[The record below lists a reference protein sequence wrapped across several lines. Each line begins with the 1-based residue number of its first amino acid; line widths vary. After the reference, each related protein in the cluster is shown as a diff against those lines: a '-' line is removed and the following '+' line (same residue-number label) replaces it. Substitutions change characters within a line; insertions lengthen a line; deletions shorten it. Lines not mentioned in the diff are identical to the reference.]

1 MSDIQQAVE
10 KPTEKTTAENKTAF
24 NSSLLE
30 SLVIVAK
37 AHGANVT
44 LTSLTAGL
52 PVIPDHL
59 TPAVFERAAK
69 RANLASQW
77 VERDLNSLNS
87 ALFPVIL
94 LLKNNNAC
102 VLLSIDENK
111 KTARIV
117 FPELAGSSVSFSI
130 PELQNQYSGRAVY
143 VRPLERFD
151 VRAEDIAKNRKG
163 HWFWQIIADYKY
175 LYKDV
180 LLTALLINIFALAAP
195 LFTMNIYD
203 RVVPNQ
209 ATDTLWVLSIGM
221 LIAICADL
229 ALRMMRAWFVE
240 LAASRMDVSLS
251 SNIMERVLGMRLS
264 HRPQSVGS
272 FAAGLQSFESIRQF
286 VSSATLLALV
296 DLPFVLIFCLVILLI
311 SWPLI
316 FPILFGVL
324 VMVIYTAAVQKKMH
338 QLSLESMQ
346 AGAQRNAILIESLSS
361 IETVKSLVAESR
373 MQAIWER
380 SILMASHIGV
390 KMRLLSNSVATG
402 TLWLQQIILI
412 SVMIAGVYLI
422 IGGHLTQGGLIACY
436 MLASRI
442 MGPVS
447 QTAGLMMQYHSAA
460 TALASLD
467 QIMEKPVE
475 RPADS
480 QWISRSHFSGAIE
493 FKNVNFRYQQDD
505 REVLRAINFSIQA
518 GERVAILGRN
528 GSGKTTVEK
537 LIAGLYQPDSGSVL
551 IDGID
556 SRQID
561 PAELRRNIGYVAQEV
576 DLFFGSLRDNIAM
589 GMPQAS
595 DEKIIEAVRLSGLTD
610 FVNQHPL
617 GLSMQV
623 GEHGKL
629 LSGGQRQSVTLA
641 RALLMDPPIL
651 LMDEPT
657 GSMDHTSEEE
667 CKRRIAEFAAEKTLI
682 VITHRTSLLEMVNRI
697 IVMDAGKIVAD
708 GPKDQVVEALR
719 QGRIGR
725 AS

>member
-1 MSDIQQAVE
+1 MTSEV
-10 KPTEKTTAENKTAF
+10 PSMTESGAASTT
-24 NSSLLE
+24 SLLE

-37 AHGANVT
+37 AHGRTVT
-44 LTSLTAGL
+44 KDSLTAGL
-52 PVIPDHL
+52 PLVTGQL
-59 TPAVFERAAK
+59 TPAVFARAAK
-69 RANLASQW
+69 RANLSSKW
-77 VERDLNSLNS
+77 VERELTSLNS

-94 LLKNNNAC
+94 LLNDNQAC
-102 VLLSIDENK
+102 ILASIDEQTQK
-111 KTARIV
+111 AKVIYPDL
-117 FPELAGSSVSFSI
+117 PESSVSVSI
-130 PELQNQYSGRAVY
+130 DELNKHYSGQAVY
-143 VRPLERFD
+143 VRPIEGFD
-151 VRAEDIAKNRKG
+151 VRSTDVVKKHKG
-163 HWFWQIIADYKY
+163 HWFWQVIADYKY
-175 LYKDV
+175 LYRDV

-209 ATDTLWVLSIGM
+209 ATDTLWILSIGM
-221 LIAICADL
+221 LIAISADL
-229 ALRMMRAWFVE
+229 VLRMMRAWFVE
-240 LAASRMDVSLS
+240 LAASRMDVTLS
-251 SNIMERVLGMRLS
+251 ATIMERVLGMRLS

-296 DLPFVLIFCLVILLI
+296 DLPFVLIFFAVILLI
-311 SWPLI
+311 SWPLV
-316 FPILFGVL
+316 FPILFGVI

-338 QLSLESMQ
+338 QLSDESMQ
-346 AGAQRNAILIESLSS
+346 ASAQRNAILIESLSS
-361 IETVKSLVAESR
+361 METLKILAAESR
-373 MQAIWER
+373 MQLIWEK
-380 SILMASHIGV
+380 SALMASHIGV
-390 KMRLLSNSVATG
+390 KMRLLSNSVSSG
-402 TLWLQQIILI
+402 TLWLQQFILI
-412 SVMIAGVYLI
+412 MVMIAGVYLI
-422 IGGHLTQGGLIACY
+422 VNGHLTQGGLIACY

-442 MGPVS
+442 MAPIA

-460 TALASLD
+460 TALTSLN

-480 QWISRSHFSGAIE
+480 QWISRPQLNGAIE
-493 FKNVNFRYQQDD
+493 FKNVNFRYAEDD
-505 REVLRAINFSIQA
+505 RDVLRSINFSIQP
-518 GERVAILGRN
+518 GEHVAILGRN
-528 GSGKTTVEK
+528 GSGKTTLEK
-537 LIAGLYQPDSGSVL
+537 LIAGLYQPDSGTVL

-556 SRQID
+556 VRQID
-561 PAELRRNIGYVAQEV
+561 PAELRRNIGCVAQEV

-595 DEKIIEAVRLSGLTD
+595 DEKILEAVRLSGLTD

-617 GLSMQV
+617 GLAMPV

-641 RALLMDPPIL
+641 RALLIDPPIL

-667 CKRRIAEFAAEKTLI
+667 CKRRIAEFAKGKTLV
-682 VITHRTSLLEMVNRI
+682 VITHRTSLLELVNRI

-708 GPKDQVVEALR
+708 GPKEQVVEALR

>member
-1 MSDIQQAVE
+1 MSQE
-10 KPTEKTTAENKTAF
+10 KKNEANAGQGQPNT
-24 NSSLLE
+24 SLLE
-30 SLVIVAK
+30 SLVIVARS
-37 AHGANVT
+37 HGSTVT

-52 PVIPDHL
+52 PMAGAL
-59 TPAVFERAAK
+59 TPSVFSRAAR
-69 RANLASQW
+69 RANLSSRW
-77 VERDLNSLNS
+77 VQHDLERLNQ

-94 LLKNNNAC
+94 LLNQDQAC
-102 VLLSIDENK
+102 VLLSLDSATG
-111 KTARIV
+111 KTRLV
-117 FPELAGSSVSFSI
+117 FPELPESVV
-130 PELQNQYSGRAVY
+130 ELPLDQLNLRYSGRAVY
-143 VRPLERFD
+143 VRPIERFD
-151 VRAEDIAKNRKG
+151 ARAAEVTKQHKG
-163 HWFWQIIADYKY
+163 HWFWQVVADYKY
-175 LYKDV
+175 LYRDI
-180 LLTALLINIFALAAP
+180 LLSALLINIFALAAP

-229 ALRMMRAWFVE
+229 VLRLIRAWFIE

-251 SNIMERVLGMRLS
+251 ATIMERVLGMKMS

-296 DLPFVLIFCLVILLI
+296 DLPFVLIFALVILLI

-316 FPILFGVL
+316 FPILLGVL
-324 VMVIYTAAVQKKMH
+324 LMVIYTAAVQKKMH
-338 QLSLESMQ
+338 QLSDASMQ
-346 AGAQRNAILIESLSS
+346 ASAQRNAILIESLSS
-361 IETVKSLVAESR
+361 IETLKTLVAESR
-373 MQAIWER
+373 MQSVWEK
-380 SILMASHIGV
+380 SALVASRIGV
-390 KMRLLSNSVATG
+390 KMRLLSNSVSTG
-402 TLWLQQIILI
+402 TLWLQQFILI
-412 SVMIAGVYLI
+412 MVMIAGVYLI
-422 IGGHLTQGGLIACY
+422 INGHLTQGGLIACY

-442 MGPVS
+442 MAPVS

-460 TALASLD
+460 TALTALN

-475 RPADS
+475 RPDDQ
-480 QWISRSHFSGAIE
+480 QWISRPHLQGAIE
-493 FKNVNFRYQQDD
+493 FKNVHFRYADED
-505 REVLRAINFSIQA
+505 RDVLRGINFSIQP
-518 GERVAILGRN
+518 GEHVAILGRN
-528 GSGKTTVEK
+528 GSGKTTLEK
-537 LIAGLYQPDSGSVL
+537 LIAGLYQPQSGTILV
-551 IDGID
+551 DGID
-556 SRQID
+556 IRQID

-595 DEKIIEAVRLSGLTD
+595 DEKILEAVKLSGLTD

-617 GLSMQV
+617 GLAMPV

-641 RALLMDPPIL
+641 RALLIDPPVL

-667 CKRRIAEFAAEKTLI
+667 CKRRIQEFAKGKTMV
-682 VITHRTSLLEMVNRI
+682 VITHRTSLLELVNRI
-697 IVMDAGKIVAD
+697 IVVDAGKIVAD

>member
-1 MSDIQQAVE
+1 MSQEQYSEA
-10 KPTEKTTAENKTAF
+10 NK
-24 NSSLLE
+24 NGQPKSSLLE
-30 SLVIVAK
+30 SLVIVARSQ
-37 AHGANVT
+37 GSTVT

-52 PVIPDHL
+52 PVNSTL
-59 TPAVFERAAK
+59 TPAIFSRAAR
-69 RANLASQW
+69 RANLTSQW
-77 VERDLNSLNS
+77 VQRDLEKLNA

-94 LLKNNNAC
+94 LLQDDQAC
-102 VLLSIDENK
+102 VLQSLDMTTQK
-111 KTARIV
+111 ARLV
-117 FPELAGSSVSFSI
+117 FPELPDSLVDLSLD
-130 PELQNQYSGRAVY
+130 ELKQRYTGRAVY
-143 VRPLERFD
+143 ARPIERFD
-151 VRAEDIAKNRKG
+151 ARAAEVSKQHKG
-163 HWFWQIIADYKY
+163 HWFWQLIADYKY
-175 LYKDV
+175 LYRDI
-180 LLTALLINIFALAAP
+180 LLSALLINIFALAAP

-229 ALRMMRAWFVE
+229 VLRLIRAWFIE

-251 SNIMERVLGMRLS
+251 ATIMERVLGMKMS

-296 DLPFVLIFCLVILLI
+296 DLPFVLIFALVILLI

-316 FPILFGVL
+316 FPILLGVL
-324 VMVIYTAAVQKKMH
+324 LMVIYTAAVQKKMH
-338 QLSLESMQ
+338 QLSDASMQ
-346 AGAQRNAILIESLSS
+346 ASAQRNAILIESLSS
-361 IETVKSLVAESR
+361 IETLKTLVAEGR
-373 MQAIWER
+373 MQSVWEKAA
-380 SILMASHIGV
+380 LVASRIGV
-390 KMRLLSNSVATG
+390 KMRLLSNSVSTG
-402 TLWLQQIILI
+402 TLWLQQFILI
-412 SVMIAGVYLI
+412 MVMIAGVYLI
-422 IGGHLTQGGLIACY
+422 INGHLTQGGLIACY

-442 MGPVS
+442 MAPVS

-460 TALASLD
+460 TALTALN
-467 QIMEKPVE
+467 QIMEKPIE
-475 RPADS
+475 RPDDQ
-480 QWISRSHFSGAIE
+480 QWISRPHLQGAIE
-493 FKNVNFRYQQDD
+493 FKNVHFRYADED
-505 REVLRAINFSIQA
+505 RDVLRGINFSVQP
-518 GERVAILGRN
+518 GEHVAILGRN
-528 GSGKTTVEK
+528 GSGKTTLEK
-537 LIAGLYQPDSGSVL
+537 LIAGLYQPQSGTILV
-551 IDGID
+551 DGID
-556 SRQID
+556 IRQID

-595 DEKIIEAVRLSGLTD
+595 DEKILEAVKLSGLTD

-617 GLSMQV
+617 GLAMPV

-641 RALLMDPPIL
+641 RALLIDPPIL

-667 CKRRIAEFAAEKTLI
+667 CKRRIQEFAKGKTMV
-682 VITHRTSLLEMVNRI
+682 VITHRTSLLELVNRI
-697 IVMDAGKIVAD
+697 IVVDAGKIVAD

>member
-1 MSDIQQAVE
+1 MSQEQYSEA
-10 KPTEKTTAENKTAF
+10 NKNGQP

-30 SLVIVAK
+30 SLVIVARSQ
-37 AHGANVT
+37 GSTVT

-52 PVIPDHL
+52 PVHSTL
-59 TPAVFERAAK
+59 TPAIFSRAAR
-69 RANLASQW
+69 RANLTSQW
-77 VERDLNSLNS
+77 VQRDLEKLNA

-94 LLKNNNAC
+94 LLQDDQAC
-102 VLLSIDENK
+102 VLQSLDMTTQK
-111 KTARIV
+111 ARLV
-117 FPELAGSSVSFSI
+117 FPELPDSLVDLSLD
-130 PELQNQYSGRAVY
+130 ELKQRYTGRAVY
-143 VRPLERFD
+143 ARPIERFD
-151 VRAEDIAKNRKG
+151 ARAAEVSKQHKG
-163 HWFWQIIADYKY
+163 HWFWQLIADYKY
-175 LYKDV
+175 LYRDI
-180 LLTALLINIFALAAP
+180 LLSALLINIFALAAP

-229 ALRMMRAWFVE
+229 VLRLIRAWFIE

-251 SNIMERVLGMRLS
+251 ATIMERVLGMKMS

-296 DLPFVLIFCLVILLI
+296 DLPFVLIFALVILLI

-316 FPILFGVL
+316 FPILLGVL
-324 VMVIYTAAVQKKMH
+324 LMVIYTAAVQKKMH
-338 QLSLESMQ
+338 QLSDASMQ
-346 AGAQRNAILIESLSS
+346 ASAQRNAILIESLSS
-361 IETVKSLVAESR
+361 IETLKTLVAEGR
-373 MQAIWER
+373 MQSVWEKAA
-380 SILMASHIGV
+380 LVASRIGV
-390 KMRLLSNSVATG
+390 KMRLLSNSVSTG
-402 TLWLQQIILI
+402 TLWLQQFILI
-412 SVMIAGVYLI
+412 MVMIAGVYLI
-422 IGGHLTQGGLIACY
+422 INGHLTQGGLIACY

-442 MGPVS
+442 MAPVS

-460 TALASLD
+460 TALTALN

-475 RPADS
+475 RPEDQ
-480 QWISRSHFSGAIE
+480 QWISRPHLQGAIE
-493 FKNVNFRYQQDD
+493 FKNVHFRYADED
-505 REVLRAINFSIQA
+505 RDVLRGINFSVQP
-518 GERVAILGRN
+518 GEHVAILGRN
-528 GSGKTTVEK
+528 GSGKTTLEK
-537 LIAGLYQPDSGSVL
+537 LIAGLYQPQSGTILV
-551 IDGID
+551 DGID
-556 SRQID
+556 IRQID

-595 DEKIIEAVRLSGLTD
+595 DEKILEAVKLSGLTD

-617 GLSMQV
+617 GLAMPV

-641 RALLMDPPIL
+641 RALLIDPPIL

-667 CKRRIAEFAAEKTLI
+667 CKRRIHEFAKGKTMV
-682 VITHRTSLLEMVNRI
+682 VITHRTSLLELVNRI
-697 IVMDAGKIVAD
+697 IVVDAGKIVAD

>member
-1 MSDIQQAVE
+1 MSQEKQAE
-10 KPTEKTTAENKTAF
+10 ANAGHKQPNT
-24 NSSLLE
+24 SLLE
-30 SLVIVAK
+30 SLVIVARS
-37 AHGANVT
+37 HSSTVT
-44 LTSLTAGL
+44 FTSLTAGL
-52 PVIPDHL
+52 PMGAAL
-59 TPAVFERAAK
+59 TPAIFSRAAR
-69 RANLASQW
+69 RANLSSQW
-77 VERDLNSLNS
+77 VQRDLEKLNT

-94 LLKNNNAC
+94 LLQEDQAC
-102 VLLSIDENK
+102 VLQSFDLATQK
-111 KTARIV
+111 ARVV
-117 FPELAGSSVSFSI
+117 FPELPDSLVDLS
-130 PELQNQYSGRAVY
+130 LDQLKQRYTGRAVY
-143 VRPLERFD
+143 ARPIEHFD
-151 VRAEDIAKNRKG
+151 ARAAEVTKQHKG
-163 HWFWQIIADYKY
+163 HWFWQLIADYKY
-175 LYKDV
+175 LYRDI
-180 LLTALLINIFALAAP
+180 LLSALLINIFALAAP

-229 ALRMMRAWFVE
+229 VLRLIRAWFIE

-251 SNIMERVLGMRLS
+251 ATIMERVLGMKMS

-296 DLPFVLIFCLVILLI
+296 DLPFVLIFALVILLI

-316 FPILFGVL
+316 FPILLGVL
-324 VMVIYTAAVQKKMH
+324 LMVIYTAAVQKKMH
-338 QLSLESMQ
+338 QLSDASMQ
-346 AGAQRNAILIESLSS
+346 ASAQRNAILIESLSS
-361 IETVKSLVAESR
+361 IETLKTLVAEGR
-373 MQAIWER
+373 MQSVWEKAA
-380 SILMASHIGV
+380 LVASRIGV
-390 KMRLLSNSVATG
+390 KMRLLSNSVSTG
-402 TLWLQQIILI
+402 TLWLQQFILI
-412 SVMIAGVYLI
+412 MVMIAGVYLI
-422 IGGHLTQGGLIACY
+422 INGHLTQGGLIACY

-442 MGPVS
+442 MAPVS

-460 TALASLD
+460 TALNALN

-475 RPADS
+475 RPEDQ
-480 QWISRSHFSGAIE
+480 QWISRPHLQGAIE
-493 FKNVNFRYQQDD
+493 FKNVHFRYADED
-505 REVLRAINFSIQA
+505 RDVLRGINFSVQP
-518 GERVAILGRN
+518 GEHVAILGRN
-528 GSGKTTVEK
+528 GSGKTTLEK
-537 LIAGLYQPDSGSVL
+537 LIAGLYQPQSGTILV
-551 IDGID
+551 DGID
-556 SRQID
+556 IRQID

-595 DEKIIEAVRLSGLTD
+595 DEKILEAVKLSGLTD

-617 GLSMQV
+617 GLAMPV

-641 RALLMDPPIL
+641 RAVLIDPPIL

-667 CKRRIAEFAAEKTLI
+667 CKRRIHEFAKGKTMI
-682 VITHRTSLLEMVNRI
+682 VITHRTSLLELVNRI
-697 IVMDAGKIVAD
+697 IVVDAGKIVAD

>member
-1 MSDIQQAVE
+1 MSNFQPAADQIPAS
-10 KPTEKTTAENKTAF
+10 

-30 SLVIVAK
+30 SLVIIAK
-37 AHGANVT
+37 AHGIAA
-44 LTSLTAGL
+44 TSNSLAAGL
-52 PVIPDHL
+52 PILANQL
-59 TPAVFERAAK
+59 TPKVFARAAK
-69 RANLASQW
+69 RANLTSQW
-77 VERDLNSLNS
+77 VERDLVSLNK
-87 ALFPVIL
+87 ALFPLIL
-94 LLKNNNAC
+94 LLENNQTC
-102 VLLSIDENK
+102 VLLSLEQSQAK
-111 KTARIV
+111 VV
-117 FPELAGSSVSFSI
+117 FPELPDSAVMLSTS
-130 PELQNQYSGRAVY
+130 ELASRYSGRAVY
-143 VRPLERFD
+143 VRPMERFD
-151 VRAEDIAKNRKG
+151 ARTADVVKKHQG
-163 HWFWQIIADYKY
+163 HWFWQVIADYKY
-175 LYKDV
+175 LYRDV

-195 LFTMNIYD
+195 LFTMSIYD

-221 LIAICADL
+221 LIAISADL
-229 ALRMMRAWFVE
+229 VLRMMRAWFVE
-240 LAASRMDVSLS
+240 LAASRMDVTLS
-251 SNIMERVLGMRLS
+251 ATIMERVLGMRLS

-296 DLPFVLIFCLVILLI
+296 DLPFVLIFFAVICLI

-316 FPILFGVL
+316 FPILLGVL

-338 QLSLESMQ
+338 QLSDESMQ
-346 AGAQRNAILIESLSS
+346 AGAQRNAVLIESLSS
-361 IETVKSLVAESR
+361 METLKTLVAESR
-373 MQAIWER
+373 MQSIWEK
-380 SILMASHIGV
+380 SVLIASHIGV
-390 KMRLLSNSVATG
+390 KMRLLSNSVTTG
-402 TLWLQQIILI
+402 TLWLQQFILI
-412 SVMIAGVYLI
+412 LVMIAGVYLI
-422 IGGHLTQGGLIACY
+422 VNGHLTQGGLIACY

-442 MGPVS
+442 MSPVA

-460 TALASLD
+460 TALASLN

-475 RPADS
+475 RPVAS
-480 QWISRSHFSGAIE
+480 QWISRPQFQGAIE
-493 FKNVNFRYQQDD
+493 FKNVNFRYAEED
-505 REVLRAINFSIQA
+505 RDVLRSISFSIQP
-518 GERVAILGRN
+518 GEHVAILGRN
-528 GSGKTTVEK
+528 GSGKTTLEK
-537 LIAGLYQPDSGSVL
+537 LIAGLYQPDSGTVL

-556 SRQID
+556 IRQID
-561 PAELRRNIGYVAQEV
+561 PAELRRNMGCVAQEV

-595 DEKIIEAVRLSGLTD
+595 DEQILEAVRLSGLTD

-617 GLSMQV
+617 GLAMPV

-641 RALLMDPPIL
+641 RALLIDPPIL

-667 CKRRIAEFAAEKTLI
+667 CKKRIAEFAVGKTLV
-682 VITHRTSLLEMVNRI
+682 VITHRTSLLELVNRI